1 MPHMR
6 MTEPQLTLYGFLTV
20 LGIMILRGADLYAN
34 GDYLMNHP
42 RYWTVYYLGILT
54 VLGGVLVLMLYEIES
69 PQRHFA
75 GILFGLLGVTT
86 IIIDPDFTHFLRDPI
101 IFLSTDLVFT
111 GLLLIGTPL
120 LAILFLIASKALILD
135 PRATDHIRSQL
146 QS

>member
-1 MPHMR
+1 MR

-20 LGIMILRGADLYAN
+20 LGIIILRSADLYAN
-34 GDYLMNHP
+34 GTYLMNHP

-54 VLGGVLVLMLYEIES
+54 VLGGVLVLIFYELES
-69 PQRHFA
+69 PRRHFA
-75 GILFGLLGVTT
+75 GILYGLLGVTT
-86 IIIDPDFTHFLRDPI
+86 IVIDPDFSHFLSDPI

-120 LAILFLIASKALILD
+120 LAILFFVASKSLITVYRPPHH
-135 PRATDHIRSQL
+135 PRNKV